1 MESLALYKYGK
12 TNTCIYYH
20 MYWYIVKNILILTM
34 ELYFNTY
41 TCMNLDD
48 ATYMYYHDQT
58 SINEE
63 KKDHLLF
70 NSTGHI

>member
-1 MESLALYKYGK
+1 
-12 TNTCIYYH
+12 
-20 MYWYIVKNILILTM
+20 M
-34 ELYFNTY
+34 ELYFNTCTY

-63 KKDHLLF
+63 KKSLTFQQYWTHLVRNF
-70 NSTGHI
+70 SKQE

>member
-1 MESLALYKYGK
+1 
-12 TNTCIYYH
+12 
-20 MYWYIVKNILILTM
+20 M

-48 ATYMYYHDQT
+48 ATYMYDQT

-63 KKDHLLF
+63 KKITYF
-70 NSTGHI
+70 STVLDTSSEEFFQTRVRSLSFKLAFMAEV

>member
-1 MESLALYKYGK
+1 
-12 TNTCIYYH
+12 
-20 MYWYIVKNILILTM
+20 
-34 ELYFNTY
+34 
-41 TCMNLDD
+41 MNLDD

>member
-1 MESLALYKYGK
+1 
-12 TNTCIYYH
+12 
-20 MYWYIVKNILILTM
+20 M
-34 ELYFNTY
+34 ELYFNAY

-63 KKDHLLF
+63 KKITYF
-70 NSTGHI
+70 STVLDTSSEEFFQTRVRSLSFKLAFMAEV